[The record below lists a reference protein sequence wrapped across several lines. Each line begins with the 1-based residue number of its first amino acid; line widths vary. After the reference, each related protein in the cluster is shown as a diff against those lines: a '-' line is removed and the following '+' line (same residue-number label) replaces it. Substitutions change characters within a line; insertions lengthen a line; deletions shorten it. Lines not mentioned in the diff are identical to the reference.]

1 MRDIIAELLGPWSAG
16 LNTWSV
22 LFRIGLTILL
32 TAIIGWERSG
42 KRLALGLR
50 SFIIL
55 GTTCCAAMIADTA
68 LMERSG
74 EMLPILSAA
83 AFIVSFLTGNGATY
97 FSSRSKM
104 RGITTVACL
113 CCSCMVSIL
122 CGAGF
127 YYIALLTFVGMYITT
142 TFLAKLEGYLLSRSD
157 RFSVHMEL
165 RSRTDLKDFVKVVRQ
180 LGMRVHDIES
190 NPAYH
195 NSGLSVYSV
204 SLSIVSPE
212 LKHFKTHAEIIE
224 ALSTLEYVSFI
235 EEQG

>member
-1 MRDIIAELLGPWSAG
+1 MRDIIAEILGPWSMDINAG
-16 LNTWSV
+16 SIL
-22 LFRIGLTILL
+22 LRLCMAILL
-32 TAIIGWERSG
+32 TTIIGWERSG

-55 GTTCCAAMIADTA
+55 GITCCSAMMADTVIMA
-68 LMERSG
+68 RSA
-74 EMLPILSAA
+74 MPLPILSAT
-83 AFIVSFLTGNGATY
+83 AFIVAFMTGNGATY

-113 CCSCMVSIL
+113 CCSCLVGIL

-127 YYIALLTFVGMYITT
+127 YFLAPMTFICMYIST
-142 TFLAKLEGYLLSRSD
+142 TFLAKLETYLLSRSE

-165 RSRTDLKDFVKVVRQ
+165 RSRTDLKDFITVVRE
-180 LGMRVHDIES
+180 LGMRVHEIES

-212 LKHFKTHAEIIE
+212 LKHFKIHAEIIE
-224 ALSTLEYVSFI
+224 ALSSLEYVSFI
-235 EEQG
+235 EEQS